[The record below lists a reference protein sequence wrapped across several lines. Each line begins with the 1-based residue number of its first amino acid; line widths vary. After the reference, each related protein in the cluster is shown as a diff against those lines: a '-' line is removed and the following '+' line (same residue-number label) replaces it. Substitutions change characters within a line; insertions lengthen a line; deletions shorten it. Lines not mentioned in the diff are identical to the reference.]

1 MSALMINVK
10 IELTECPEEAEINSL
25 VKNANGSLSMAIDLN
40 DAINIDKCENAVLQV
55 VYPSIR
61 SALTDHLSEVSEMM
75 ATEQAGIA
83 KVVIANETPYRV
95 DGEAGRFTFTTHS
108 VIADGKIYYNTAG
121 DVFKPLIGK
130 GYHRTVGFKEIAIVY
145 GDTEQSFR
153 NTEYST

>member
-10 IELTECPEEAEINSL
+10 IDLAECQEAVETGS
-25 VKNANGSLSMAIDLN
+25 VEKNTDGSLSMAIDLN

-61 SALTDHLSEVSEMM
+61 SALTDHLSEVSEIM

-83 KVVIANETPYRV
+83 KEVIADETPYRV

-121 DVFKPLIGK
+121 DVFRPLIGK
-130 GYHRTVGFKEIAIVY
+130 GYHRTVGFKVIAIVY

-153 NTEYST
+153 KTG